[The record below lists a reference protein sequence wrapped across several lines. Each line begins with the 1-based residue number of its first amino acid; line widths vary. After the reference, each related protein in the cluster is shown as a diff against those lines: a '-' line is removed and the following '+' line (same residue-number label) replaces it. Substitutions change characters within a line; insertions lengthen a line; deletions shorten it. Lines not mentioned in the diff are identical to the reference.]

1 MEDWS
6 KGEFLQELRKRDEV
20 IAELRQANALL
31 QQENALLRQ
40 KVELLVRR
48 VFGKSS
54 ETMSPGQL
62 DLFLLGENPPK
73 KDDAS
78 WLEEAAVHHRE
89 QKPKVARGPRGKAR
103 WPEDLP
109 VVEEVI
115 EPEEVK
121 ANPADWRRIGEE
133 RTERLDYRPARFF
146 RQVTVRPKYVER
158 ALPEAA
164 PIIAE
169 LPPCLQERG
178 TVAPGLLAQI
188 LVAKYCDHLPLYR
201 QEQIYYSRHGV
212 WLPRQNLAAWVE
224 LCAFW
229 LQPIYELIKTGVFGG
244 GYAQVD
250 ETPVKYLVPG
260 LGKTDQGYLW
270 TVCRPGHSVFFAWKT
285 SRAAECLDKII
296 PVNFRGQLQCDGYS
310 AYGAFANGR
319 TGIELA
325 ACLAHIRREI
335 FEAKDQDPRVAGF
348 LLKHIQNLYR
358 IERRLRRHRAGP
370 ALRQAVREA
379 ESRPIFLRLQKT
391 LLTVKARYL
400 PKSALGK
407 AIAYALAQWPRMELW
422 LRHGQIEIDNN
433 LVENAIRPTAL
444 GKKNWLFFGDAEA
457 GQRSAV
463 IYTIIENCRLQRIDP
478 YAYLRDVLTR
488 LPAMT
493 NHQIAELTPQAWAK
507 RRAQSSPLAAAA

>member
-6 KGEFLQELRKRDEV
+6 KEQFLQELRKRDEV
-20 IAELRQANALL
+20 IAELRQANLLL

-40 KVELLVRR
+40 KVDLLIRR

-54 ETMSPGQL
+54 EKMSAGQL
-62 DLFLLGENPPK
+62 DLFLLGEDPAK
-73 KDDAS
+73 KADAS
-78 WLEEAAVHHRE
+78 WLEEATVK
-89 QKPKVARGPRGKAR
+89 QSKPKTARGPRGKAR

-121 ANPADWRRIGEE
+121 ANPGDWRRIGEE
-133 RTERLDYRPARFF
+133 RSERLDFQPAHFF

-158 ALPEAA
+158 GLPEAA
-164 PIIAE
+164 PVIAE
-169 LPPCLQERG
+169 MPHCLQERG
-178 TVAPGLLAQI
+178 TAGPGLLAQI

-201 QEQIYYSRHGV
+201 QEQIYHRRHGV
-212 WLPRQNLAAWVE
+212 WLPRQNLATWVE

-250 ETPVKYLVPG
+250 ETPIKYLVPG
-260 LGKTDQGYLW
+260 LGKTEQGYLW
-270 TVCRPGHSVFFAWKT
+270 TVCRPGHGVLFEWKT
-285 SRAAECLDKII
+285 SRAAECLEKII

-310 AYGAFANGR
+310 AYGAFANR
-319 TGIELA
+319 REGIELV

-335 FEAKDQDPRVAGF
+335 YAAKDQAPQAVGF
-348 LLKHIQNLYR
+348 LLKHIQNLYG
-358 IERRLRRHRAGP
+358 IERRLRRHRSGP

-391 LLTVKARYL
+391 LIAIKARYL
-400 PKSALGK
+400 PKSAMGA
-407 AIAYALAQWPRMELW
+407 AIAYALSQFPRLELW
-422 LRHGQIEIDNN
+422 LQHGQLEIDNN

-444 GKKNWLFFGDAEA
+444 GKKNWMFFGDAGA

-463 IYTIIENCRLQRIDP
+463 IYTIIENCRLGGIDP
-478 YAYLRDVLTR
+478 FAYVRDVLTR
-488 LPAMT
+488 LPAST
-493 NHQIAELTPQAWAK
+493 NQNIAELTPQSWAK
-507 RRAQSSPLAAAA
+507 SRGQKGPLSRAA